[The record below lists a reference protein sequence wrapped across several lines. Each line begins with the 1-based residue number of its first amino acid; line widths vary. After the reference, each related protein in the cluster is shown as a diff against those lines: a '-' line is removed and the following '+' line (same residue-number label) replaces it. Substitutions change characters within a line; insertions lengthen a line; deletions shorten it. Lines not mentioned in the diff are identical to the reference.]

1 MSKTISGFNAIAI
14 ILLILYYVT
23 LSRGRRNKTLTD
35 NSRESKVFSFFQ
47 LVQFVNGPCN
57 TTAGRQG
64 ACFTPD
70 ECLSRGGMGAG
81 TCAAGFGV
89 CCTFS
94 LACGAT
100 STEECSFLMMN
111 GMAPGM
117 SPIPSPCV
125 YTICRSAPDICRIRF
140 DFLMFTLAGPA
151 VGTTVR
157 RNGPDIL
164 DGTMGGTIGDCLMD
178 SMTITSPGGVSS
190 PTICGSNTGQ
200 HMVMDASDA
209 CNQVI
214 FTTRG
219 METRNWDIKVTQ
231 FACANDMGGP
241 PGCLQYFNG
250 MMGTVSSFNFP
261 SGGAVVPGGMAVPA
275 SATHLS
281 NQCYSIC
288 FRQEPGQCAI
298 CFAPVVAGGESKMAE
313 NMVQGSFGLS
323 NPVKSRPRAEDNK
336 DCLSDYL
343 RIPGAQPKNDVNAF
357 VVGSVGEGVP
367 TFSKICGRYF
377 AVSNNGNKRF
387 ENNQSICTQR
397 TPFRI
402 DFKTDADEMVTG
414 TMTNMAMNN
423 EQAGFPGGIVGFNL
437 NWALVSC

>member
-1 MSKTISGFNAIAI
+1 MSKTISA
-14 ILLILYYVT
+14 
-23 LSRGRRNKTLTD
+23 
-35 NSRESKVFSFFQ
+35 
-47 LVQFVNGPCN
+47 
-57 TTAGRQG
+57 
-64 ACFTPD
+64 D

-231 FACANDMGGP
+231 FACANDMGGLMNALMFQP
-241 PGCLQYFNG
+241 LIFRTNVIPFAFARNQ
-250 MMGTVSSFNFP
+250 VSAQFVLRPLWLEENP
-261 SGGAVVPGGMAVPA
+261 KWQRIWYKD
-275 SATHLS
+275 HLAL
-281 NQCYSIC
+281 
-288 FRQEPGQCAI
+288 GQLDVH
-298 CFAPVVAGGESKMAE
+298 F
-313 NMVQGSFGLS
+313 S